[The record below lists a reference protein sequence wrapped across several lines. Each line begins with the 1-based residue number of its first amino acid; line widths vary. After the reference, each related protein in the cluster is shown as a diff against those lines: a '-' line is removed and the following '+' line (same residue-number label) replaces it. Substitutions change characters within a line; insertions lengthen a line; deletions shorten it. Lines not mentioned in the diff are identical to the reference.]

1 MLPILRVSAQDVEYF
16 SEEDL
21 SFKERIA
28 IRTNVVGWVL
38 TIPNVAFDYDIV
50 NTPYD
55 KRTVGIGL
63 KGNWNTSHSRGG
75 NAYDPDWVY
84 NFFGARLDYRFY
96 WRQQPF
102 DNRENYY
109 GDWEREWIKSSKGL
123 NKVRA
128 RLNCFRAS
136 EKPKSHISI
145 FAGPYFSAGSFA
157 IKYPE
162 VAGRKGLY
170 VGAGVTGGVALP
182 LYGYENGSAL
192 DLEFGG
198 CVGLQYAHGKNV
210 LVNNE
215 PEFVKPRVPF
225 LPLVTDARV
234 SLVYRFRSISKQHT
248 EIDYALIDRRYMERL
263 MELDWDAATIYND
276 SIALL
281 KGELDRRNQEIALY
295 KQEIESLTEF
305 NNALSLEYLTPY
317 MYMMEAPKRY
327 TRYNKDTLPKVH
339 IDSIAQIVDPILLY
353 VREDIDSIPHVT
365 SAQID
370 KEFVNQYNNISDADG
385 KIVNRTALIREIY
398 TRLNSYIEDN
408 NSKLV
413 ESTFGTDVH
422 TEKLNKFNVE
432 QQSRSLV
439 DIVYK
444 DSVRT
449 VEMTSNEKIEWL
461 NNIKKQV
468 WSDVQKRMRGEY
480 PGRVEMPEVYD
491 FLAKDSVP
499 ADSVALD
506 SMRLDSMM
514 LDSMMLD
521 SMMFDNMKLDSLTL
535 DSMKLD
541 SMFVGVALNDSLTS
555 DSTLVDSLRRVA
567 RVDEV
572 EAQAPKKDSRRAS
585 KSEAK
590 SKKAAKAEKSKK
602 SKKKAKAEPAVVAT
616 DSIVAVAAVDSVAVS
631 VPLSDNIVEEVAA
644 DTTLQVVNPEKAE
657 KPAKAK
663 KEKAA
668 KSKKS
673 KKDAET
679 PSVAEVET
687 ADETDKAEEAA
698 AVEVPEKPA
707 KAEKAK
713 KAKKEKK
720 SKTAKVVED
729 VNNEMKADSLMTDS
743 VPAVDVVL
751 PENAPVESRVE
762 ESIGN
767 VGIELYDLC
776 DREYFIKE
784 EEE

>member
-1 MLPILRVSAQDVEYF
+1 M
-16 SEEDL
+16 
-21 SFKERIA
+21 
-28 IRTNVVGWVL
+28 
-38 TIPNVAFDYDIV
+38 
-50 NTPYD
+50 
-55 KRTVGIGL
+55 
-63 KGNWNTSHSRGG
+63 
-75 NAYDPDWVY
+75 
-84 NFFGARLDYRFY
+84 
-96 WRQQPF
+96 
-102 DNRENYY
+102 
-109 GDWEREWIKSSKGL
+109 
-123 NKVRA
+123 
-128 RLNCFRAS
+128 
-136 EKPKSHISI
+136 
-145 FAGPYFSAGSFA
+145 
-157 IKYPE
+157 
-162 VAGRKGLY
+162 
-170 VGAGVTGGVALP
+170 
-182 LYGYENGSAL
+182 
-192 DLEFGG
+192 
-198 CVGLQYAHGKNV
+198 
-210 LVNNE
+210 
-215 PEFVKPRVPF
+215 
-225 LPLVTDARV
+225 
-234 SLVYRFRSISKQHT
+234 
-248 EIDYALIDRRYMERL
+248 
-263 MELDWDAATIYND
+263 
-276 SIALL
+276 L

-295 KQEIESLTEF
+295 KQEIESLAEF

-317 MYMMEAPKRY
+317 MYMMEAPKRF

-422 TEKLNKFNVE
+422 TEKLNKFNVA

-468 WSDVQKRMRGEY
+468 WADVQKRMRGEY

-521 SMMFDNMKLDSLTL
+521 SMKLDSLTL

-572 EAQAPKKDSRRAS
+572 EVQAPKKDSRRAS

-602 SKKKAKAEPAVVAT
+602 SKKKAKAEPAVVVT

-668 KSKKS
+668 KSK
-673 KKDAET
+673 
-679 PSVAEVET
+679 
-687 ADETDKAEEAA
+687 
-698 AVEVPEKPA
+698 
-707 KAEKAK
+707 
-713 KAKKEKK
+713 
-720 SKTAKVVED
+720 TAKVVED
-729 VNNEMKADSLMTDS
+729 VNNEIKADSLMTDS
-743 VPAVDVVL
+743 VPAIDVVL